1 MAYIINRYNGTVLT
15 TVEDGTVNQV
25 TEVKFIGKNF
35 AGYGEAQNENFLFL
49 LENFAGA
56 NAPTRPIS
64 GMIWYDSNNAKIKV
78 YDGSRWKTVSSAE
91 VSTTQPTGLV
101 EGELWWNNTG
111 NQLYARNASNEWIL
125 VGPQGAGSG
134 ITQMQSLTLT
144 DTNSNTN
151 AVIAGTIEDEII
163 FLISSSEFTI
173 ASGSAITGFD
183 DIKQGITL
191 VNTTASTNGV
201 TSTNH
206 RFWGTASNALSLAGI
221 PANQFLT
228 TSDAEFTGIVS
239 FGETG
244 FTLGSDQDLIIKI
257 DTDTTTPMIK
267 LVRNNLR
274 IYDSADTL
282 VATIEDS
289 GIYPGSDNLFELG
302 AAARRWSN
310 VYATTFTGTATQANT
325 LNVAGTY
332 RSASTAASP
341 NTIAARDSS
350 GDLTAV
356 LFRGTATTA
365 RYADLAE
372 KYTTKEELPAG
383 TAVAV
388 CNCDG
393 HEVCPAT
400 ASNMCIGVV
409 STDPAYMMNSDADG
423 QYVGLTGRL
432 PVRVTGPVK
441 KGQAVYAMDSGVC
454 TTIATTALV
463 GIALES
469 NSNNG
474 EKLVECVLKV

>member
-64 GMIWYDSNNAKIKV
+64 GMLWYDSNNAKIKV
-78 YDGSRWKTVSSAE
+78 YDGTRWKTTGSAE
-91 VSTTQPTGLV
+91 VSSTQPVGLV

-125 VGPQGAGSG
+125 VGPQGAGTG

-144 DTNSNTN
+144 DTDSNLN

-163 FLISSSEFTI
+163 FIISSTEFTI
-173 ASGSAITGFD
+173 ASGSVINGFD
-183 DIKQGITL
+183 DVKQGITL
-191 VNTTASTNGV
+191 VNTTASTSGV
-201 TSTNH
+201 TSSDH
-206 RFWGTASNALSLAGI
+206 RFWGTASNALTLDGQ
-221 PANQFLT
+221 PASEYLT
-228 TSDAEFTGIVS
+228 TSDANFTGVVT
-239 FGETG
+239 FGDNG
-244 FTLGSDQDLIIKI
+244 FTVGNDQDLIVKI
-257 DTDTTTPMIK
+257 DADLSTPMIK
-267 LVRNNLR
+267 LVRDNFR
-274 IYDSADTL
+274 IYDSGDNLT
-282 VATIEDS
+282 VTIEDS
-289 GIYPGSDNLFELG
+289 GIYPGSNNVSELG
-302 AAARRWSN
+302 AATRKWSN
-310 VYATTFTGTATQANT
+310 VHATTFTGIATQANA

-332 RSASTAASP
+332 RTASTAASA
-341 NTIAARDSS
+341 NTIAARDSA

-400 ASNMCIGVV
+400 ASKMCIGVI

-432 PVRVTGPVK
+432 PVRVKGPVK
-441 KGQAVYAMDSGVC
+441 KGQAVYAMDAGVC
-454 TTIATTALV
+454 TTIASTALV

-469 NSNNG
+469 NTDDG